1 MTELKNTTKLVKK
14 VLEEV
19 PATRNSDNYLY
30 IKVVGEINQHALRMP
45 LAVVLQNLNTFN
57 LPSIETVG
65 RCRRKLQAE
74 FPALRADK
82 TVEEYRSEL
91 ETEFREWAG
100 EHDERMDSLQ

>member
-1 MTELKNTTKLVKK
+1 MSELRNTTKMVKQ

-30 IKVVGEINQHALRMP
+30 IKVVGIINQQALRMP
-45 LAVVLQNLNTFN
+45 LAVVLQNLKTFN

-74 FPALRADK
+74 FPELRADK
-82 TVEEYRSEL
+82 TVEDFRSEL
-91 ETEFREWAG
+91 EYAFREWAKAG
-100 EHDERMDSLQ
+100 D